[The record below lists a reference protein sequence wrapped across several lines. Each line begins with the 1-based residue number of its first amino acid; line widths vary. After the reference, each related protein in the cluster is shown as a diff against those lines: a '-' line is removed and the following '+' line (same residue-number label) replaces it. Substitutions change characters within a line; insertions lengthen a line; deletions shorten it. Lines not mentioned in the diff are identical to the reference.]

1 VQTIIYLLIRLGLL
15 AAAFAFTSWI
25 LGDNFEVSGGFWG
38 YVGAAFIF
46 ALVNAFIGPLFRLLA
61 LPFNVLT
68 LGLFSLVVNGALLAL
83 ASALTDAVDI
93 EGFGWAMVAALILSI
108 ASTVLNGLVLGR
120 R

>member
-1 VQTIIYLLIRLGLL
+1 MQTITYLLMRLGLL

-38 YVGAAFIF
+38 YVGAAFVF
-46 ALVNAFIGPLFRLLA
+46 GLVNTFIGPFVRLLA

-83 ASALTDAVDI
+83 ASALTDAI
-93 EGFGWAMVAALILSI
+93 EINGFGWAMVAALILSV
-108 ASTVLNGLVLGR
+108 ASTALNWLLLGR